1 MNLIIHE
8 KTDQAIRIL
17 QEKNID
23 CWLTFVRET
32 SSGGDPILPI
42 IYGHDLTWLSALII
56 TRSGEK
62 LAIVGHF
69 EAETARRTGA
79 YSDVI
84 PYHESIRSSLLTV
97 LDRIQPHQIAIN
109 ISKNDVQAD
118 GLTHGMY
125 QVLMD
130 YFETSPWA
138 DILISS
144 EEIISALRGRKT
156 NTEIECVRKAV
167 ETSEIILSKTFSFVT
182 CDMMEADITR
192 FMHEQMTF
200 HKVLPAWELDHCP
213 TVNAGP
219 DSPVGH
225 VAATNICLK
234 PGHVL
239 HIDFGVKEEEYCA
252 DLQRVAYLPRPGE
265 KFIPDEV
272 RRGFNVI
279 VEAIQKS
286 VSAMKPGRLGN
297 EIDAIARSV
306 VTHAGYPEYKYAT
319 GHQLGRLAH
328 DGAGILGPDWER
340 YGNTPHYPLEAG
352 QIYTVEPGLCL
363 PGFGYIGI
371 EEDVLVTESG
381 CEFISQPQLEM
392 ILL

>member
-1 MNLIIHE
+1 MNLIIQE

-32 SSGGDPILPI
+32 STGSDPILPI

-62 LAIVGHF
+62 IAIVGHF

-79 YSDVI
+79 FTQVI
-84 PYHESIRSSLLTV
+84 SYHESIRSPLLTV
-97 LDRIQPHQIAIN
+97 LDRIQPHKIAIN
-109 ISKNDVQAD
+109 VSQNDVQAD
-118 GLTHGMY
+118 GLTYGMY
-125 QVLMD
+125 QILLGF
-130 YFETSPWA
+130 FETTHWVEK
-138 DILISS
+138 LTSS

-156 NTEIECVRKAV
+156 TTEIECVRKAV
-167 ETSEIILSKTFSFVT
+167 EISELILSKTFSFVT
-182 CDMMEADITR
+182 CDMMEAQITR

-239 HIDFGVKEEEYCA
+239 HIDFGVKEKNYCA
-252 DLQRVAYLPRPGE
+252 DLQRVAYLPKPGE
-265 KFIPDEV
+265 KLIPDEIK
-272 RRGFNVI
+272 RGFSVI
-279 VEAIQKS
+279 VKAIQES
-286 VSAMKPGRLGN
+286 VMAMKPGRLGKD
-297 EIDAIARSV
+297 IDAIARGV
-306 VTHAGYPEYKYAT
+306 VTQAGYPEYKYAT

-328 DGAGILGPDWER
+328 DGAGILGPEWER
-340 YGNTPHYPLEAG
+340 YGNTPNYPLESG
-352 QIYTVEPGLCL
+352 QIYTVEPGLFL
-363 PGFGYIGI
+363 PDFGYIGI
-371 EEDVLVTESG
+371 EEDVIVTESG
-381 CEFISQPQLEM
+381 CEYISQPQLEM
-392 ILL
+392 IML